1 MTRCPKCSHEQSNA
15 IECEACGLVFRKFE
29 QAQDRARA
37 KSEQARSESA
47 PAQNQGNGALAKIL
61 LVLLLVAA
69 TAGITYYV
77 TQGSLKTVP
86 PPAAIPAPPVTAA
99 VPVNPPPEPAKPPP
113 GVSPQTE
120 AAITGNAVE
129 HAKNAT
135 VAIETPWGKGSGFF
149 IDDTTVVTNK
159 HVVTPDQKQV
169 EELRHKVETARRL
182 IDLEMEKLAELRK
195 QVRQIPDG
203 PEREQLK
210 IILQE
215 RENSLAK
222 VLPSQEEAEANLKR
236 MERPASPTD
245 IKVFL
250 ADGSQFT
257 ASSTQ
262 ASPKRDLALLT
273 IYSAKTA
280 VLRPAAKQETLRQ
293 GDKVYTV
300 GNPVGLR
307 NTVTA
312 GVFSGYRQR
321 EDTKEVFLQ
330 TDAAINPG
338 NSGGPLID
346 ERGVVHGVNTMILQN
361 TQGIGFAIPIQE
373 VFEEFSLTMP
383 GER

>member
-1 MTRCPKCSHEQSNA
+1 MIRCPKCSHEQSNA

-37 KSEQARSESA
+37 KNEQTQSE
-47 PAQNQGNGALAKIL
+47 PGPGQGAGTPAKIL
-61 LVLLLVAA
+61 LVLLLVTA
-69 TAGITYYV
+69 TAGATYYF
-77 TQGSLKTVP
+77 TQGALKKAPVP
-86 PPAAIPAPPVTAA
+86 TAATPTPPVAA
-99 VPVNPPPEPAKPPP
+99 ARPANPPPEPAKPLPA
-113 GVSPQTE
+113 VSPQKE
-120 AAITGNAVE
+120 VAITGNAIE
-129 HAKNAT
+129 YAKNAT
-135 VAIETPWGKGSGFF
+135 VSIETPWGKGSGFF
-149 IDDTTVVTNK
+149 IDESTVVTNK
-159 HVVTPDQKQV
+159 HVVTPDQKQI

-182 IDLEMEKLAELRK
+182 IDLEMEKLAELRT
-195 QVRQIPDG
+195 QVRRIPDG

-215 RENSLAK
+215 RERSVAK
-222 VLPSQEEAEANLKR
+222 VMPEQEAAEANLKR
-236 MERPASPTD
+236 MERPASHTD

-273 IYSAKTA
+273 IYSAKAA
-280 VLRPAAKQETLRQ
+280 VLKPAVKQGTLRQ

-346 ERGVVHGVNTMILQN
+346 ERGVVHGVNTMILLN
-361 TQGIGFAIPIQE
+361 TEGIGFAIPIQE
-373 VFEEFSLTMP
+373 VFEEFSLSMP
-383 GER
+383 SER